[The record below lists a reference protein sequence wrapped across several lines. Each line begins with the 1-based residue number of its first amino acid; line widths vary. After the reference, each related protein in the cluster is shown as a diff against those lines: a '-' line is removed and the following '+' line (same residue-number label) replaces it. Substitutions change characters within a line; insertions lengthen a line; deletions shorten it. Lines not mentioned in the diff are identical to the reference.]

1 MSAFLNLVH
10 FPYGMPEL
18 KASYRKYFIQ
28 GLVIAIVL
36 NFAGLG
42 AYYGAAHL
50 SEEEPPIR
58 VVRIMK
64 YSELGPPPSLAE
76 TKQVAAQIAVSA
88 AAVKPSIGI
97 PVPVPDALV
106 DPEQTIATQTELS
119 QIVGPM
125 TGEGKNGGA
134 TQIVAEET
142 DFDLQIED
150 EGPPPDFVPFEKP
163 PAVIKRVDPKYPE
176 LARKAGI
183 EGRVILKVWIDKRGK
198 VKDVVILK
206 GAAEMLDNAAIAAAK
221 QWEFTPAM
229 MKLGPVDVWS
239 TLTFNF
245 RLQEVNL

>member
-1 MSAFLNLVH
+1 MSAFLNAVH

-18 KASYRKYFIQ
+18 KENYRKYFIR
-28 GLVIAIVL
+28 GLVLAIIL

-42 AYYGAAHL
+42 AYYAAAYL
-50 SEEEPPIR
+50 SKEEPPMR

-64 YSELGPPPSLAE
+64 YSELGPPPSITD
-76 TKQVAAQIAVSA
+76 TKQIAAQIAVSA

-119 QIVGPM
+119 QMVGPM

-142 DFDLQIED
+142 DLQIDD
-150 EGPPPDFVPFEKP
+150 EGPPPDFVPFEKG
-163 PAVIKRVDPKYPE
+163 PAVIKRVNPKYPE

-206 GAAEMLDNAAIAAAK
+206 SAAEMLDNAAIVAAQ

-245 RLQEVNL
+245 RLSDPNLN